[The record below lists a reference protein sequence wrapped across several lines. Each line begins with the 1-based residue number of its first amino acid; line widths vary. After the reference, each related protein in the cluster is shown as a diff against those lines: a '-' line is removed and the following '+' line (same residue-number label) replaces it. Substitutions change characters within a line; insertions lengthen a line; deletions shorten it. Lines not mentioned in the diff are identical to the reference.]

1 MKALF
6 KKYTDLDY
14 HTVCEFLIKLSKEDD
29 KHINWNWARWE
40 WMSFHPEFDTN
51 LTEKIGLWFSDSELV
66 GMTTYD
72 HYFGEAFYAVK
83 KGYEM
88 LEREILQYAVDNFS
102 DVNGLGIAVNQKDSH
117 TLDLLKEYGF
127 EKNDNNEN
135 ILEKLFEEN
144 GFDYTLP
151 VGIRIKELD
160 VNQDLYKQHSV
171 LWHGF
176 ENEGDLPLDQ
186 TTLDKQSRMLSAP
199 SLNSYLHLVAVN
211 EENDFVAY
219 CGCWYHPQTDYAY
232 VEPVC
237 TIPNYRKKGLGKALV
252 LEALKRSQSAGAEKA
267 YVISDSPFYKNMGFM
282 QHSNYSFY
290 WKK

>member
-1 MKALF
+1 
-6 KKYTDLDY
+6 
-14 HTVCEFLIKLSKEDD
+14 
-29 KHINWNWARWE
+29 
-40 WMSFHPEFDTN
+40 
-51 LTEKIGLWFSDSELV
+51 
-66 GMTTYD
+66 
-72 HYFGEAFYAVK
+72 
-83 KGYEM
+83 M